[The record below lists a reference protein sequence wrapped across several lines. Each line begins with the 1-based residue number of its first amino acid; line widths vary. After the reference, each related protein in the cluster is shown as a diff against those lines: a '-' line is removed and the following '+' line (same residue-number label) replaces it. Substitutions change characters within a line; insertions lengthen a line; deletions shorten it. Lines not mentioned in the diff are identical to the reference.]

1 MRAFLK
7 AARSTISLGSGKSST
22 ATQKIYV
29 VGSESGQ
36 EQEDVPEVRGSV
48 KAGKTSEGPSGA
60 WAKASTGSPE
70 GKANVASPEKKPSG
84 MANEESAQSKLICE
98 DVEEPSPSK
107 PSGKASA
114 ASPEQ
119 NATAAADKAL
129 ADHSESVRA
138 AAPSRSPTADV
149 ELEISD
155 MEDEEPRKPMP
166 KKTVAFAQ
174 DVQEGYNSRAQDR
187 ERWLASLGD
196 TGGSGQIHKSTFV
209 TAAVRAPMQWEQ
221 KPQQELPGMLPDKTL
236 LPMKELRRA
245 RLSGSRGATEE
256 EEAPLSAPATQDFQQ
271 LREPTDVFAEQLK
284 KWNVSMK
291 KLQGDEFADGPL
303 TGNVRMTWSLPPVR

>member
-1 MRAFLK
+1 MRALLK

-36 EQEDVPEVRGSV
+36 EQEEVPEVRGSV
-48 KAGKTSEGPSGA
+48 KVGKTPAGPSGA
-60 WAKASTGSPE
+60 WAKAGAGSPE
-70 GKANVASPEKKPSG
+70 GKENVASPEKKPSSI
-84 MANEESAQSKLICE
+84 ANEESAQSELICE
-98 DVEEPSPSK
+98 DVEEPSESK

-119 NATAAADKAL
+119 KASAAAGKAL
-129 ADHSESVRA
+129 ADHSEASRS

-155 MEDEEPRKPMP
+155 MEDEEPPKPVP

-187 ERWLASLGD
+187 ERWLASLGGTD
-196 TGGSGQIHKSTFV
+196 GSDQIHKPTLV
-209 TAAVRAPMQWEQ
+209 TAAVRAPMEWEQ
-221 KPQQELPGMLPDKTL
+221 KPQQELPGMLPDKTM

-245 RLSGSRGATEE
+245 RLSSNSGAAVE
-256 EEAPLSAPATQDFQQ
+256 EEAPALAPATQDFVQ
-271 LREPTDVFAEQLK
+271 LRDPTDVFTEQLK

-303 TGNVRMTWSLPPVR
+303 TGNVRMTWSLAPVR